1 MELILNMKFSFIS
14 NNVRQDWLLYSS
26 ALLTWSLITYISLR
40 NFDLGFDLFWR
51 AATLLSFIVLFF
63 SNTIRD
69 KNRNVIKTKS
79 IVFTQVLIVWVL
91 ISVDKYNVSPILLC
105 LVSSQLTGLFT
116 RFQSM
121 IFLLVVNAG
130 YYFILTNS
138 DPSRGII
145 HVSIIF
151 VLQLFAYSTLDIV
164 RREKEAKEK
173 ISAINQE
180 LIATRF
186 MLKTSTKK
194 QERLRISRDLHDIL
208 GHQLTALS
216 LNLEVSM
223 HKVPVEYK
231 DMLNDNLQQAKNVL
245 RNVRGVVKE
254 MRNEDQ
260 FDLVVAL
267 DELFDHLPNCNLS
280 IENPLNVNSI
290 SLKYQL
296 IDCLQEGISNGL
308 RHGYASQFNLTCQR
322 DNNILTLQLIDNG
335 NGVINNIAGNGLTGM
350 KERLAEFNGSIELI
364 NNDIKISTSGCT
376 LIMTAEDSY
385 DPKFSQ

>member
-186 MLKTSTKK
+186 MLKTSTEK
-194 QERLRISRDLHDIL
+194 QDRA
-208 GHQLTALS
+208 LT
-216 LNLEVSM
+216 
-223 HKVPVEYK
+223 
-231 DMLNDNLQQAKNVL
+231 
-245 RNVRGVVKE
+245 
-254 MRNEDQ
+254 
-260 FDLVVAL
+260 
-267 DELFDHLPNCNLS
+267 
-280 IENPLNVNSI
+280 I
-290 SLKYQL
+290 
-296 IDCLQEGISNGL
+296 
-308 RHGYASQFNLTCQR
+308 
-322 DNNILTLQLIDNG
+322 
-335 NGVINNIAGNGLTGM
+335 
-350 KERLAEFNGSIELI
+350 
-364 NNDIKISTSGCT
+364 
-376 LIMTAEDSY
+376 
-385 DPKFSQ
+385 